1 MKGLECRGGGKA
13 ARETERER
21 DCPRQRD
28 IVQIAESGD
37 IDHRGASAAEPLGTD
52 TSDLAIP
59 LQPPSVR
66 PTAAVSVLH
75 RPSTCR
81 AGSHI
86 YHVVIHP
93 DTLLTFPNVA
103 PAHLLNLSSAAESCP
118 RYYSSF
124 YFLLVPEFR

>member
-66 PTAAVSVLH
+66 PPLLSLCSIVRRRVVLEAVY
-75 RPSTCR
+75 T
-81 AGSHI
+81 
-86 YHVVIHP
+86 
-93 DTLLTFPNVA
+93 TW
-103 PAHLLNLSSAAESCP
+103 
-118 RYYSSF
+118 
-124 YFLLVPEFR
+124 